1 MILEICTRAKAVSIE
16 LAKLS
21 SETKNKALRQMAE
34 ALIANVSSILLANRK
49 DVNAAKASGLK
60 AALLERLA
68 LDQRK
73 IETMARSLHEISE
86 LPDPVG
92 EVINT
97 WTRPNGLIIAQVRVP
112 LGVVGIIF
120 ESRPDVT
127 SDSAGIC
134 LKSGNAVILRG
145 GSDAINSNV
154 AIGKILRSA
163 LKTSGVPEDAIQ
175 VVNSPERS
183 LVEEFMQMRQFVD
196 VLIPRGGAELIR
208 TVVEKAKVPVIETG
222 TGNCHIYIEEDADLE
237 KAIPIIV
244 NAKVQRPGACN
255 AAEKLLIGEKIAS
268 GFLPRV
274 VKALRAKSVE
284 IRGDEW
290 TLKLVPDAIRAT
302 EEDWYREYLDLVI
315 AIKVVR
321 DIDEAIEHINKYGSK
336 HSDAILTSSFEKAQR
351 FLKEVDSAAVY
362 WNASTRF
369 TDGNQFGLGAE
380 IGISTQKF
388 HARGPMSVQHLTSTK
403 YIVVGNWHSRS

>member
-302 EEDWYREYLDLVI
+302 EEDWYKEYLDLVI